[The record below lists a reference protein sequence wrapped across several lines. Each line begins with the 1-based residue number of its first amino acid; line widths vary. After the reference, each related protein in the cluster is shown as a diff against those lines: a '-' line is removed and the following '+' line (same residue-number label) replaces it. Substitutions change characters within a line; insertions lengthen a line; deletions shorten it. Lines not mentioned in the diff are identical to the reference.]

1 MLEGI
6 SFRDID
12 INFDFTSDTPR
23 YWDGFWEDDLFFGKF
38 NNDPDSASKTM
49 KLYHKVLYSRILPN
63 GKRMCLKI
71 GTNSEYLVWDDFKFG
86 SDSIIV
92 SFRYKKYR
100 YMIEQ
105 VANSMPNWQAYMES
119 YIKKSY
125 TVGGEII
132 FPKYKGGIN
141 QTRGCNQ
148 YICDRWDL
156 TLECIRR
163 YYIGETSPLYTVLHK
178 NKSFFDLFID
188 FRGYVDYFFLQ
199 DCVSEDYDSVVFWIG
214 SGEFEK
220 YPFPK
225 TVSEYLDWITKEL
238 EFVNKRNNRI
248 REYCQSI

>member
-1 MLEGI
+1 
-6 SFRDID
+6 
-12 INFDFTSDTPR
+12 
-23 YWDGFWEDDLFFGKF
+23 
-38 NNDPDSASKTM
+38 M

-178 NKSFFDLFID
+178 NKSFLIYLSILGVMLTIFSCKIVYLKTMILLYFGLEVENLKNIH
-188 FRGYVDYFFLQ
+188 FRKQ
-199 DCVSEDYDSVVFWIG
+199 
-214 SGEFEK
+214 
-220 YPFPK
+220 
-225 TVSEYLDWITKEL
+225 YL
-238 EFVNKRNNRI
+238 
-248 REYCQSI
+248 SI